1 MSKFR
6 AVIMVMVLW
15 VYTYLQTH
23 QVVCIKY
30 VQLNA
35 YQSHLHKVVL
45 KWAIHNLKKYE
56 HNISRVSWA
65 C

>member
-45 KWAIHNLKKYE
+45 K
-56 HNISRVSWA
+56 
-65 C
+65 